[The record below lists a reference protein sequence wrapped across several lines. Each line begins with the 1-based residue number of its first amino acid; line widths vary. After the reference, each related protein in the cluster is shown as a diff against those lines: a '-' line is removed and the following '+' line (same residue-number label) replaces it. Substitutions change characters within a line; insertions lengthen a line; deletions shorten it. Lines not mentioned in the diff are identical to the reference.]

1 MLVLACGLVMVLACL
16 PMRTSFRCASLLD
29 NLVEAR
35 AALSEEP
42 PRIDT
47 ACDAVGDV
55 QSRLLGEP
63 GLSDVRPAWPALH
76 DAADA
81 LLAVCGQ
88 QRLLDQPFEP
98 TAAMLSARAR
108 WQQGVLQR
116 VGRRVREIARRGP
129 GSRSAD
135 AVRGLRRPGSDWV
148 TVARPTLHSS
158 STETTLP
165 TEMAAPCSTV

>member
-1 MLVLACGLVMVLACL
+1 MFWPWSAGGKRARGTNALHVLVLACGLVTVLACL
-16 PMRTSFRCASLLD
+16 PDAHQLQMRQLLD

-76 DAADA
+76 DAADG

-108 WQQGVLQR
+108 WQQGVLS
-116 VGRRVREIARRGP
+116 EL
-129 GSRSAD
+129 AD
-135 AVRGLRRPGSDWV
+135 ACAKLRDAAQALGRPMPC
-148 TVARPTLHSS
+148 VA
-158 STETTLP
+158 
-165 TEMAAPCSTV
+165 